1 MKASIFYGG
10 TDIRLEEL
18 PTPEPGPGE
27 VLIRVRPGGVCGSDL
42 HPYRSS
48 SLMEP
53 HERGHKLAG
62 EIVALDDGV
71 TNLTIGQLVGIEA
84 EHLLGCGD

>member
-10 TDIRLEEL
+10 TDIRPVEV

-27 VLIRVRPGGVCGSDL
+27 VLFHVRSGGVCGSDL

-48 SLMEP
+48 LMEP
-53 HERGHKLAG
+53 HERGHELAG
-62 EIVALDDGV
+62 EIVALDDSV

>member
-1 MKASIFYGG
+1 MKASILYGG
-10 TDIRLEEL
+10 PDIRLEEV
-18 PTPEPGPGE
+18 PTPEPGPEE
-27 VLIRVRPGGVCGSDL
+27 VLFHVRSGGVCGSDL

-48 SLMEP
+48 LMEP
-53 HERGHKLAG
+53 HERGHELAG
-62 EIVALDDGV
+62 EIVALDDSV

>member
-18 PTPEPGPGE
+18 PTPEPGSVE
-27 VLIRVRPGGVCGSDL
+27 VLFRVRSGGVCGSDL

-48 SLMEP
+48 LMEP
-53 HERGHKLAG
+53 HERGHELAG
-62 EIVALDDGV
+62 EIVALDDSV

>member
-1 MKASIFYGG
+1 
-10 TDIRLEEL
+10 
-18 PTPEPGPGE
+18 
-27 VLIRVRPGGVCGSDL
+27 GGVCGSDL

-48 SLMEP
+48 LMEP
-53 HERGHKLAG
+53 HERGHELAG

>member
-1 MKASIFYGG
+1 MKASILYGG
-10 TDIRLEEL
+10 TDIRLEEV

-27 VLIRVRPGGVCGSDL
+27 VLFHVRSSGVCGSDL

-48 SLMEP
+48 LMEP
-53 HERGHKLAG
+53 HERGHELAG
-62 EIVALDDGV
+62 GIVALDDGV